1 MIETL
6 ETDTAAITAGA
17 LPPRTIIEVGVTP
30 GRPPVGN
37 IHPHMQALLD
47 AEAGREERIRLGDI
61 RTAKRPPLPVI
72 TDGA

>member
-6 ETDTAAITAGA
+6 ETDTAAITAEA
-17 LPPRTIIEVGVTP
+17 LPPRTIIEVGVTAE
-30 GRPPVGN
+30 RPPVGD

-47 AEAGREERIRLGDI
+47 AEAGRKERIRLGDI
-61 RTAKRPPLPVI
+61 RTAIRPSLPVV